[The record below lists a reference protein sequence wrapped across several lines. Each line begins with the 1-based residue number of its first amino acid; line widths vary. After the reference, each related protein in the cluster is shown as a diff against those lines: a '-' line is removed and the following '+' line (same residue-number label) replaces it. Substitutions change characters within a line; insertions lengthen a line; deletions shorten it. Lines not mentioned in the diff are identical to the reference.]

1 MKTAEW
7 QQQGRT
13 VEFFVKLKKTTPFL
27 LFYFWISKYRMGG
40 YFLKTCF
47 LNM

>member
-1 MKTAEW
+1 MKTLER
-7 QQQGRT
+7 QQQGRAI
-13 VEFFVKLKKTTPFL
+13 EFIVKLKKAPFL
-27 LFYFWISKYRMGG
+27 LFYFWISKYQMGG